1 MIDKAGDP
9 ETINYLY
16 LGDYVDRGIYGL
28 EVVLILFAKKLV
40 YPTWV
45 VLLWGNHESQ
55 NMTTHFTFWDEVIE
69 KYDIEVYKEIIT
81 SFNSM
86 PISVI
91 ADNKYICMHGGISRE
106 LKKIEDISKID
117 RFVEPPLKGLLCDL
131 LWADPCDDKD
141 APKIE
146 FGENKEREC
155 SIIFGK
161 KPT

>member
-1 MIDKAGDP
+1 
-9 ETINYLY
+9 
-16 LGDYVDRGIYGL
+16 
-28 EVVLILFAKKLV
+28 
-40 YPTWV
+40 
-45 VLLWGNHESQ
+45 
-55 NMTTHFTFWDEVIE
+55 
-69 KYDIEVYKEIIT
+69 
-81 SFNSM
+81 M

-146 FGENKEREC
+146 YGARMLNYIWQKTDLK
-155 SIIFGK
+155 SA
-161 KPT
+161 